1 MDVEQRI
8 DPIIQVL
15 DQNKLTKD
23 LDPDEVKQLVLE
35 LEVQERDY
43 PKLVKTMIYIRQ
55 RFIHRK
61 TRFESFK
68 IAFPDR
74 CKGNLTR
81 MTIET
86 KARRV
91 EEYKIYKR
99 LVALLS
105 TSLYVSYALD
115 RMDVLDIALDK
126 IRNDGVNDRSKV
138 EYMKVFL
145 QETRKPEG
153 NTELEVNVNLQQN
166 NININT
172 IENKMNEVGSK
183 LEGLKAHEVLEVLDG
198 NW

>member
-1 MDVEQRI
+1 MIEDRI

-15 DQNKLTKD
+15 DQNSLTKD

-35 LEVQERDY
+35 LEVQDRDL
-43 PKLVKTMIYIRQ
+43 PKLVKTMVYIRQ
-55 RFIHRK
+55 RFIYRK
-61 TRFESFK
+61 TRFEAFK
-68 IAFPDR
+68 IAFPERFNKD
-74 CKGNLTR
+74 LTR

-105 TSLYVSYALD
+105 TSLYISYALD

-126 IRNDGVNDRSKV
+126 IRDEDVNDRSKV

-166 NININT
+166 NINISS
-172 IENKMNEVGSK
+172 IEDKMSEVGSK
-183 LEGLKAHEVLEVLDG
+183 LDGLDANKVLEVLDG
-198 NW
+198 N

>member
-1 MDVEQRI
+1 MIEERI

-15 DQNKLTKD
+15 DKNNLTKE

-35 LEVQERDY
+35 LEVPERDY
-43 PKLVKTMIYIRQ
+43 DKLVKTMIYIRQ
-55 RFIHRK
+55 RFIYRK
-61 TRFESFK
+61 NRYEAFK
-68 IAFPDR
+68 IAFPERFDE
-74 CKGNLTR
+74 NLTR

-105 TSLYVSYALD
+105 TSLYISYALD
-115 RMDVLDIALDK
+115 RMDVLDLALNK
-126 IRNDGVNDRSKV
+126 IRDDRTKDRDRI

-145 QETRKPEG
+145 QETRKPE
-153 NTELEVNVNLQQN
+153 NTKELEVNVNIQN
-166 NININT
+166 NEINIAS
-172 IENKMNEVGSK
+172 IENKMEEIGSK
-183 LEGLKAHEVLEVLDG
+183 LNGLTADKVLEVLDG